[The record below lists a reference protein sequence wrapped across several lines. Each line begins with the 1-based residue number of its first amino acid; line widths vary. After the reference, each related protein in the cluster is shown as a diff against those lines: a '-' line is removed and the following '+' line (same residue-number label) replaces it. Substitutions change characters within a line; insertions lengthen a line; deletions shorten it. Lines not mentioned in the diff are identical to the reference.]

1 MNRIYPFPFLA
12 LPLFFAVGC
21 AQPPPVTSDIL
32 NQNAI
37 QAIRERLEQAHSGLS
52 AEKARKVV
60 ELVVHARENM
70 VQVEGGTFQMGDWL
84 IECQWDKSQGCRMDS
99 NPDNDYVHEVKL
111 SSFGI
116 SKYET
121 TLGDFDLFRELQ
133 GKTPYRADWR
143 ESEALADMFHPRKPA
158 WTKDW
163 QETQDYCQWVGEL
176 AGVDMDL
183 PTEAQWEYA
192 ARSRGRWL
200 IWATDNGEIDSGR
213 NIRNRDSI
221 AETNS
226 EVGSYPPNPIG
237 IYDMSFNAAEW
248 VRDWYSASY
257 YEESPINSPQGPDS
271 GSEKVIRGG
280 TNVTDPTTTFTV
292 TRGAA
297 NVQNNDYNDTLSFR
311 CAAREQLP
319 PPQEKKS

>member
-1 MNRIYPFPFLA
+1 LNRIYPFPFLA

-99 NPDNDYVHEVKL
+99 NPDNDHVHEVKL

-116 SKYET
+116 SRYET

-133 GKTPYRADWR
+133 GKEPYRAEWR
-143 ESEALADMFHPRKPA
+143 QSDKLADMFHPRKPA

-163 QETQDYCQWVGEL
+163 QETQDYCQWVGKL
-176 AGVDMDL
+176 AGVEMDL

-213 NIRNRDSI
+213 NFPRDGEGFG
-221 AETNS
+221 ETQN
-226 EVGSYPPNPIG
+226 VGSYPPNPLG
-237 IYDMSFNAAEW
+237 VYDMAANSKEW
-248 VRDWYSASY
+248 VADWHSETY
-257 YEESPINSPQGPDS
+257 YAESPAKDPNGPSS
-271 GSEKVIRGG
+271 GNEKVLRGG
-280 TNVTDPTTTFTV
+280 FNGVSPTSSFTV
-292 TRGAA
+292 SRMGLPPQRNEYTRL
-297 NVQNNDYNDTLSFR
+297 LSFR
-311 CAAREQLP
+311 CAARTTR
-319 PPQEKKS
+319 